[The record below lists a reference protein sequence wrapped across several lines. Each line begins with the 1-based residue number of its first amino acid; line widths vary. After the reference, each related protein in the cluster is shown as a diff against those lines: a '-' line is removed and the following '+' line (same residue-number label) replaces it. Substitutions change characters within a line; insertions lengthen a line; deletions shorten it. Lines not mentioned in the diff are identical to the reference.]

1 VRQGD
6 SYIGSKTQ
14 ATLNQ
19 SGILSVREKMSLQT
33 LKAVNMI
40 VEINHS
46 YENEYSNSVCFT
58 KTKIVWIEP
67 YVRYKHFKSSYIC
80 SKSVRMLWVI
90 WVRFC
95 HTIQHERYRLI
106 HARRTHNFT

>member
-1 VRQGD
+1 MRV
-6 SYIGSKTQ
+6 
-14 ATLNQ
+14 
-19 SGILSVREKMSLQT
+19 KMSLQT

-67 YVRYKHFKSSYIC
+67 YVRYKHFKSSYIY
-80 SKSVRMLWVI
+80 SKSVRMLWVLWI
-90 WVRFC
+90 RFC
-95 HTIQHERYRLI
+95 YTIQREQYWLI
-106 HARRTHNFT
+106 HTKQIQTHNFT